1 MFFTR
6 PAPALPER
14 PFPLVLRQSQRC
26 DLPNPRLGRRRALA
40 LIEDKPKTPR
50 PAPYKFAAE

>member
-6 PAPALPER
+6 PTPALPLR
-14 PFPLVLRQSQRC
+14 DFPLVLRQSQRC
-26 DLPNPRLGRRRALA
+26 DLPNPQLGRRRALA
-40 LIEDKPKTPR
+40 LIEGKPKSPR